1 MRRRDL
7 RKDILKRIRLRVNLF
22 QFWAC
27 NLLPSSAK
35 LLAKVKILLW
45 SHEITKAHNVNDE
58 RVRYKEGQI
67 SA

>member
-1 MRRRDL
+1 M
-7 RKDILKRIRLRVNLF
+7 NLF